1 MEEPVVVS
9 GSHLMRH
16 PRHQR
21 ECGFTLIEVIVSMTI
36 LAIIGGAIAAIFS
49 VGFEV
54 LRPGG
59 PQARLL
65 GSHDLMVL
73 EQALG
78 KDGARAACVQTPA
91 SDTPYGSCRNGFA
104 KLPDRDCPDGD
115 LCFGWPQISDSSC
128 HVAVYAIGSNT
139 TALRT
144 EYAISSSGSVS
155 VVAASLPLAR
165 EVAVDIKVGA
175 VAAVTPS
182 GEAYSWVR
190 TIPVSITTVGV
201 TKGPSETLVLHP
213 IATDPA
219 GSASAITSAGNP
231 C

>member
-1 MEEPVVVS
+1 
-9 GSHLMRH
+9 MRH
-16 PRHQR
+16 PGHRH

-104 KLPDRDCPDGD
+104 KLHTDKINDCPDAD
-115 LCFGWPQISDSSC
+115 LCFGWPQVSDLSC

-144 EYAISSSGSVS
+144 EYSVSSSGSVS
-155 VVAASLPLAR
+155 KVAASVLAR
-165 EVAVDIKVGA
+165 EGAVNVQVGA
-175 VAAVTPS
+175 VVAVAPP
-182 GEAYSWVR
+182 GETYSWVR
-190 TIPVSITTVGV
+190 SIPVSITTVGV
-201 TKGPSETLVLHP
+201 AKGPSETLVLHP

>member
-1 MEEPVVVS
+1 
-9 GSHLMRH
+9 MRH
-16 PRHQR
+16 PRRRH
-21 ECGFTLIEVIVSMTI
+21 ESGFTLIEVIVSMTI

-49 VGFEV
+49 VGLEV

-91 SDTPYGSCRNGFA
+91 SNTPYGSCRNGFA
-104 KLPDRDCPDGD
+104 KLHAAGDCPSAD
-115 LCFGWPQISDSSC
+115 LCFGWPQIADSSC

-144 EYAISSSGSVS
+144 EYAVSSSGSVS
-155 VVAASLPLAR
+155 TPAASLPLAR
-165 EVAVDIKVGA
+165 EVAVNIQVGV
-175 VAAVTPS
+175 VAAVTPP
-182 GEAYSWVR
+182 GETYSWVR
-190 TIPVSITTVGV
+190 AIPVSITTVGV

>member
-1 MEEPVVVS
+1 MVS
-9 GSHLMRH
+9 GSHSMRH
-16 PRHQR
+16 PRHSH
-21 ECGFTLIEVIVSMTI
+21 ECGFTLVEVIVSMAI
-36 LAIIGGAIAAIFS
+36 LAIIGGAVAAIFS
-49 VGFEV
+49 VGLEV

-59 PQARLL
+59 PQTRVL

-78 KDGARAACVQTPA
+78 KDGARAACVQTPTA
-91 SDTPYGSCRNGFA
+91 GTPYGSCANGFA
-104 KLPDRDCPDGD
+104 KLDAAGDCPSAD
-115 LCFGWPQISDSSC
+115 LCFGWPQVSDASC

-144 EYAISSSGSVS
+144 EYAVSSSGSVS
-155 VVAASLPLAR
+155 VVAASVPLAR
-165 EVAVDIKVGA
+165 EVAANIQVGA
-175 VAAVTPS
+175 VVAVTPP
-182 GEAYSWVR
+182 GETYSWVR
-190 TIPVSITTVGV
+190 SIPVSITALGV
-201 TKGPSETLVLHP
+201 TNGPSETLVLHP

>member
-21 ECGFTLIEVIVSMTI
+21 DCGFTLIEVIVSMTI

>member
-21 ECGFTLIEVIVSMTI
+21 ECGFTLIEVIVSMAI
-36 LAIIGGAIAAIFS
+36 LAIIGGAVAAIFS
-49 VGFEV
+49 VGLEV

-59 PQARLL
+59 PQTRLL

-73 EQALG
+73 EQTLG
-78 KDGARAACVQTPA
+78 KDGARAACVHTPA
-91 SDTPYGSCRNGFA
+91 SDKPYGSCANGFA
-104 KLPDRDCPDGD
+104 KLPDRDCPDAD

-144 EYAISSSGSVS
+144 EYAVSSSGSVS
-155 VVAASLPLAR
+155 TVAASVLAR
-165 EVAVDIKVGA
+165 EAAVNIQVGA
-175 VAAVTPS
+175 VVAVTLP
-182 GEAYSWVR
+182 GETYSWVR

-219 GSASAITSAGNP
+219 GSGSRITSAGSP